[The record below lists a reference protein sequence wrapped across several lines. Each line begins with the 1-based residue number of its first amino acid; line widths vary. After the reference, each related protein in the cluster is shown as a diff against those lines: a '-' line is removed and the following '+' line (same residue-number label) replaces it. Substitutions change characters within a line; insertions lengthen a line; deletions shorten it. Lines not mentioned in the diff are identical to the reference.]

1 MKKRA
6 RAAIAGIMLLVV
18 GALLVWNASQRYTE
32 HRYIAE
38 AGACRLDLDVVQ
50 RAGLAESAQT
60 GSVVLLHGISAN
72 KRIMWYLARSFAE
85 LGLRVYVP
93 NLPGHGR
100 SPGPFTP
107 EQAEGCSLSLV
118 RGLAARGLI
127 EPNRTLLVGHSM
139 GGAIALR
146 IAPIF
151 RPAGVIAI
159 SPAPMRA
166 ANGVAPENLLFHT
179 PPPILPNT
187 FILAGQFEHRGMAA
201 SAEELAATGPAD
213 SVRFLRV
220 NHNSHVSVLFSP
232 FVARESQAWA
242 IRVLHLSET
251 AALPSRGSLIG
262 SVLGLLGI
270 LLLSG
275 PFLRELFGEKNAE
288 ETVSPF
294 QPSRLRAAIECGIIS
309 LFLIYLLHYWV
320 PLHGIHLF
328 EGDYLASFF
337 LLFGLLGFILH
348 RRLARE
354 HMRVKP
360 GLLAAAAVGGLLLH
374 FLVTGWFELT
384 ASGSWLTLLRWARFP
399 LFFLAAFAFL
409 FVMEILAGPVLQ
421 SRAQLPFLLG
431 LIALVWLSLCM
442 AVLFLHSG
450 EILLLLLSPY
460 FAVCF
465 LCISLGTQLVHR
477 LTASPAAAAIFGAIL
492 LAGFCLVLFP
502 LS

>member
-1 MKKRA
+1 MSKRA
-6 RAAIAGIMLLVV
+6 RVAIAGTLLLAV
-18 GALLVWNASQRYTE
+18 GALLAWSASRRYTE
-32 HRYIAE
+32 RRYLAD
-38 AGACRLDLDVVQ
+38 AGPCRLDLDVVE
-50 RAGLAESAQT
+50 RADLREGAPT

-72 KRIMWYLARSFAE
+72 KRIMWYVARSFAE

-93 NLPGHGR
+93 SLPGHGR

-107 EQAEGCSLSLV
+107 EQSEACSLSFV

-127 EPNRTLLVGHSM
+127 APDRTLLVGHSM

-146 IAPIF
+146 IAPTF

-166 ANGVAPENLLFHT
+166 AHGVAPENLLFHS
-179 PPPILPNT
+179 PPPIMPNT
-187 FILAGQFEHRGMAA
+187 FILAAQFEPRGIAA

-242 IRVLHLSET
+242 MRVLHLRET
-251 AALPSRGSLIG
+251 PALPSRGSLVG

-270 LLLSG
+270 LLISG
-275 PFLRELFGEKNAE
+275 PFLRELFGQKDAQ
-288 ETVSPF
+288 ETASPF
-294 QPSRLRAAIECGIIS
+294 QPSRLRAAIECGAIS
-309 LFLIYLLHYWV
+309 LFLIYLLHVGV
-320 PLHGIHLF
+320 PLRALHLF

-337 LLFGLLGFILH
+337 LLFGLFVMLLH
-348 RRLARE
+348 RRLARAYL
-354 HMRVKP
+354 RVKP
-360 GLLAAAAVGGLLLH
+360 GVLASAAVGGLLLH
-374 FLVTGWFELT
+374 FLITGWFEMT
-384 ASGSWLTLLRWARFP
+384 AAGSWLTLERWTRFP

-409 FVMEILAGPVLQ
+409 FAMEILAGPLLE
-421 SRAQLPFLLG
+421 SRPRLPFLL
-431 LIALVWLSLCM
+431 ALLAVAWLTLGM
-442 AVLFLHSG
+442 AVLFFHSG
-450 EILLLLLSPY
+450 QILLLLLSPY
-460 FAVCF
+460 FVVCF
-465 LCISLGTQLVHR
+465 LCTGLGAQLVRR
-477 LTASPAAAAIFGAIL
+477 LTASPAVAAMFGAIL